1 MPQIVNSQIEG
12 INAQRKANDKDKMR
26 WDPNQFLQSAIQKK
40 QITMGQQKYA
50 DQTEA
55 LIQAGLV
62 AEGSNNEYG
71 NMHRVYTD
79 WTKPEQIEKIK
90 EIEKQQEQKKDE
102 VIQPGPSGKGN
113 IGASTKYPLGN
124 TGIGTN
130 THIANTIFGNPYQ
143 MSESDNL
150 KLDNIIP
157 AMTPDYFANGGKL
170 NVFAGHDATKFAP
183 ENLQALR
190 DKLGKPDLTDAEGQY
205 ILATSRATDMARGIH
220 NSLMSKGIALP
231 LNGIQIN
238 PYKGNTV
245 KNEAQRFSGFGLSG
259 EYSDAGKKF
268 ESKPPVLP
276 KGSTA
281 YDPNTMTATMQEWK
295 KNMDN
300 MSAFLKVQNPAY
312 VSKRMKSW
320 EKNKESKGAK

>member
-79 WTKPEQIEKIK
+79 WAKPEQIEKIK

-157 AMTPDYFANGGKL
+157 AMTPEYFANGGKL

-190 DKLGKPDLTDAEGQY
+190 DKLGKPDLTDAEAQY
-205 ILATSRATDMARGIH
+205 ILSTSRATDMSRGIH

-312 VSKRMKSW
+312 VSKRMESLK
-320 EKNKESKGAK
+320 KNKESKGAK

>member
-79 WTKPEQIEKIK
+79 WAKPEQIEKIK

-113 IGASTKYPLGN
+113 VGASAKYPLGN
-124 TGIGTN
+124 NGIGTN

-157 AMTPDYFANGGKL
+157 SMTPEYFANGGKL
-170 NVFAGHDATKFAP
+170 NVFAGHDATPFAP
-183 ENLQALR
+183 ANLQALR
-190 DKLGKPDLTDAEGQY
+190 DKLGKPDLTDAEAQY
-205 ILATSRATDMARGIH
+205 ILSTSRASDMSRGIQ
-220 NSLMSKGIALP
+220 NTLIGKGIAVP
-231 LNGIQIN
+231 MNGIQIN
-238 PYKGNTV
+238 PYKGDTK

-312 VSKRMKSW
+312 VAKRMESW
-320 EKNKESKGAK
+320 KKDKPSKGAK

>member
-40 QITMGQQKYA
+40 QITMGQQRYA

-79 WTKPEQIEKIK
+79 WAKPEQIEKIK

-113 IGASTKYPLGN
+113 IGASTTYPLGN

-157 AMTPDYFANGGKL
+157 AMTPEYFANGGKL
-170 NVFAGHDATKFAP
+170 NVFAGHDATKFTP

-205 ILATSRATDMARGIH
+205 ILATSRASDMARGIQ
-220 NSLMSKGIALP
+220 NALIGKGVAVP
-231 LNGIQIN
+231 MNGIQIN
-238 PYKGNTV
+238 PYKGDTK
-245 KNEAQRFSGFGLSG
+245 KNEAQRFSGFSLSG

-312 VSKRMKSW
+312 VSKRMESW
-320 EKNKESKGAK
+320 KKNKESKGAK

>member
-113 IGASTKYPLGN
+113 IEASTKYPLGN

-157 AMTPDYFANGGKL
+157 AMTPEYFANGGKL

-190 DKLGKPDLTDAEGQY
+190 DKLGKPDLTDAEAQY

>member
-79 WTKPEQIEKIK
+79 WAKPEQIEKIK

-113 IGASTKYPLGN
+113 VEASAKYPLGN
-124 TGIGTN
+124 NGIGTN

-157 AMTPDYFANGGKL
+157 SMTPEYFANGGKL

-205 ILATSRATDMARGIH
+205 ILSTSRANDMAMGIH
-220 NSLMSKGIALP
+220 NTLMSKGVALP
-231 LNGIQIN
+231 LNGIQVN

-312 VSKRMKSW
+312 VAKRMESLK
-320 EKNKESKGAK
+320 KDKPSKGAK

>member
-157 AMTPDYFANGGKL
+157 AMTPEYFANGGKL

-190 DKLGKPDLTDAEGQY
+190 DKLGKPDLTDAEAQY
-205 ILATSRATDMARGIH
+205 ILSTSRATDMSRGIH

-245 KNEAQRFSGFGLSG
+245 KNESQRFSGFGLSG

>member
-79 WTKPEQIEKIK
+79 WAKPEQIEKIK
-90 EIEKQQEQKKDE
+90 EIEKQQEQQKDE

-113 IGASTKYPLGN
+113 IGASAKYPLGN
-124 TGIGTN
+124 SGVGTS

-157 AMTPDYFANGGKL
+157 AMTPEYFANGGKL

-190 DKLGKPDLTDAEGQY
+190 DKLGKPDLTDAEAQY
-205 ILATSRATDMARGIH
+205 ILSTSRATDMARGIH

-238 PYKGNTV
+238 PYKGDTK

>member
-55 LIQAGLV
+55 LIHAGLV

-157 AMTPDYFANGGKL
+157 AMTPEYFANGGKL

-190 DKLGKPDLTDAEGQY
+190 DKLGKPDLTDAEAQY
-205 ILATSRATDMARGIH
+205 ILSISRATDMSIGIH

>member
-12 INAQRKANDKDKMR
+12 INAQRKANDKDRMR

-79 WTKPEQIEKIK
+79 WAKPEQIEKIK

-124 TGIGTN
+124 NGVGTN

-157 AMTPDYFANGGKL
+157 AMTPEYFANGGKL

-205 ILATSRATDMARGIH
+205 ILATSRASDMARGIH
-220 NSLMSKGIALP
+220 NSLMSKGVALS

-312 VSKRMKSW
+312 VSKRMESLK
-320 EKNKESKGAK
+320 KNKESKGAK

>member
-79 WTKPEQIEKIK
+79 WAKPEQIEKIK

-124 TGIGTN
+124 NGVGTN

-157 AMTPDYFANGGKL
+157 AMTPEYFANGGKL
-170 NVFAGHDATKFAP
+170 NVFAGHDATKFTP

-190 DKLGKPDLTDAEGQY
+190 DKLGKPDLTDAEAQY
-205 ILATSRATDMARGIH
+205 ILSTSRATDMSRGIH

-312 VSKRMKSW
+312 VSKRMESLK
-320 EKNKESKGAK
+320 KNKESKGAK

>member
-79 WTKPEQIEKIK
+79 WAKPEQIEKIK

-124 TGIGTN
+124 TGVGTN

-157 AMTPDYFANGGKL
+157 AMTPEYFANGGKL

-190 DKLGKPDLTDAEGQY
+190 DKLGKPDLTDAEAQY
-205 ILATSRATDMARGIH
+205 ILSTSRATDMSRGIH

-312 VSKRMKSW
+312 VSKRMESLK
-320 EKNKESKGAK
+320 KNKESKGAK

>member
-79 WTKPEQIEKIK
+79 WAKPEQIEKIK

-157 AMTPDYFANGGKL
+157 AMTPEYFANGGKL

-183 ENLQALR
+183 EHLQALR
-190 DKLGKPDLTDAEGQY
+190 DKLGKPDLTDAEAQY
-205 ILATSRATDMARGIH
+205 ILSTSRATDMSRGIH

-312 VSKRMKSW
+312 VSKRMESLK
-320 EKNKESKGAK
+320 KNKESKGAK

>member
-79 WTKPEQIEKIK
+79 WAKPEQIEKIK

-113 IGASTKYPLGN
+113 VGASAKYPLGN
-124 TGIGTN
+124 NGIGTN

-157 AMTPDYFANGGKL
+157 SMTPEYFANGGKL

-205 ILATSRATDMARGIH
+205 ILATSRANDMAMGIH
-220 NSLMSKGIALP
+220 NTLMSKGVALP
-231 LNGIQIN
+231 LNGIQVN

-245 KNEAQRFSGFGLSG
+245 KNESQRFSGFGLSG

-312 VSKRMKSW
+312 VAKRMESLK
-320 EKNKESKGAK
+320 KDKPSKGAK

>member
-79 WTKPEQIEKIK
+79 WAKPEQIEKIK

-113 IGASTKYPLGN
+113 VAASAKYPLGN
-124 TGIGTN
+124 NGIGTN

-157 AMTPDYFANGGKL
+157 AMTPEYFANGGKL

-220 NSLMSKGIALP
+220 NSLMSKGVALP

-312 VSKRMKSW
+312 VAKRMESLK
-320 EKNKESKGAK
+320 KDKPSKGAK